1 MADQISHE
9 HHYVPRWY
17 QKRFLA
23 SGEEKLWYLDLKPEK
38 VVFDQR
44 RSYTKRALFR
54 SYPAQCFWLQ
64 DLYLLRFGKTVND
77 VMEKVFFGKVDDHGE
92 KSVRFFATRP
102 IDGGAY
108 RLLCGNG
115 RRGFVRRPVRTS
127 PGDQP
132 DQFVRGARV
141 WRSAARDGDRNRFP
155 ARVSKPWISSMA

>member
-77 VMEKVFFGKVDDHGE
+77 VIEKVFFGKVDDHGE
-92 KSVRFFATRP
+92 KSVRFFATPP
-102 IDGGAY
+102 IDRAELNPTYQGLYGSS
-108 RLLCGNG
+108 R
-115 RRGFVRRPVRTS
+115 RRGCEPLAGWTGSECRR
-127 PGDQP
+127 
-132 DQFVRGARV
+132 A
-141 WRSAARDGDRNRFP
+141 
-155 ARVSKPWISSMA
+155 